1 MIGILDY
8 GAGNVLAIKRI
19 YDNLKIQNKL
29 VKSEGDFIDVSKLI
43 LPGVGSFDSVMSKL
57 TSSGLVDELNRCVLT
72 KQIPVLGICVGLQ
85 VMANR
90 SEEGKI
96 PGLGWIEAD
105 VKRFELGPEFY
116 VPHMGWNSVDVHG
129 DGELFEGVDLSRG
142 FYFVHSFHFDL
153 RETVDS
159 YTTTSY
165 GMNFVSSIQKG
176 NIYASQF
183 HPEKSHSNGVR
194 LLQNF
199 ASL

>member
-8 GAGNVLAIKRI
+8 GAGNVMAIKRI

-57 TSSGLVDELNRCVLT
+57 TSSGLVNELNSCVLT

-85 VMANR
+85 VMAHR
-90 SEEGKI
+90 SEEGKT

-129 DGELFEGVDLSRG
+129 DG
-142 FYFVHSFHFDL
+142 
-153 RETVDS
+153 
-159 YTTTSY
+159 
-165 GMNFVSSIQKG
+165 
-176 NIYASQF
+176 
-183 HPEKSHSNGVR
+183 
-194 LLQNF
+194 
-199 ASL
+199 